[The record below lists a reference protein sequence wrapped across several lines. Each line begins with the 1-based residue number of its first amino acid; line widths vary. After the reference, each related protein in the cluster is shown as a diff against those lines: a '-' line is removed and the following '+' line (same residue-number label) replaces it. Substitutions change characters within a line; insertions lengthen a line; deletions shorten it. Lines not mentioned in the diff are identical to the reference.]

1 VGIQTPTS
9 SPVIR
14 GVLHEAENFR
24 KQQPDLPVKPVRYC
38 GFQPASCTLSSFTL
52 IELLVVIAV
61 IAILAALLLPALNN
75 AEADSKRASCLQ
87 NMKQQEIGFQ
97 MYAADNLGKLVQNID
112 QLGPAPAIGSNAWV
126 YGNMKSQ
133 IDATNVSEVMT
144 GLLYPYVSQ
153 PKSYHCPADS
163 AQDGGMPRVRSY
175 TMNGWFGS
183 DEMESSYGEMG
194 FRVFLRE
201 SDIAASTPGSI
212 FVFIDEHPATLEDPW
227 FIVEMDDAAPF
238 ERFPAT
244 RHQNGYC
251 LNFADGHAETYHM
264 LTPEAQ
270 VPESQ
275 SQAFTTSTV
284 TNIYPLNTDWIKLK
298 QVATGL

>member
-1 VGIQTPTS
+1 MS
-9 SPVIR
+9 
-14 GVLHEAENFR
+14 ENFQ
-24 KQQPDLPVKPVRYC
+24 KQQPESPVKPVRYC
-38 GFQPASCTLSSFTL
+38 GFQPASCTLRAFTL

-112 QLGPAPAIGSNAWV
+112 QINTPTGGATNAWV

-133 IDATNVSEVMT
+133 IDATNAPEIMA
-144 GLLYPYVSQ
+144 GLLYAYVSQ
-153 PKSYHCPADS
+153 PKSYQCPADLT
-163 AQDGGMPRVRSY
+163 QDGGFPRDRSY

-183 DEMESSYGEMG
+183 DEMETMYGEMG
-194 FRVFLRE
+194 YRVFLKE

-212 FVFIDEHPATLEDPW
+212 FVLIDEHPATLEDPW
-227 FIVEMDDAAPF
+227 FVVYMNDYMPF
-238 ERFPAT
+238 ARFPAT

-275 SQAFTTSTV
+275 SQAFTTSAF
-284 TNIYPLNTDWIKLK
+284 TNIMPFNIDWIKLK